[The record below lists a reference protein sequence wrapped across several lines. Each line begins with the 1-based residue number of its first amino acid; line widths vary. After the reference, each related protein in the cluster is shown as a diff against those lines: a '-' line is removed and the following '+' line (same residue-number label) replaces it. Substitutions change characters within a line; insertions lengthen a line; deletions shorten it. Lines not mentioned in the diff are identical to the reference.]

1 LQSKTCPLNKRGT
14 TKEIAMWRVKVSLE
28 FDDGHTKTVIARADK
43 LILLYW
49 ALEMLPV
56 RYRILSGEKIPLM
69 KEVVL

>member
-1 LQSKTCPLNKRGT
+1 
-14 TKEIAMWRVKVSLE
+14 MWRVKVSLE
-28 FDDGHTKTVIARADK
+28 FNDGHTKTVIARADK

>member
-1 LQSKTCPLNKRGT
+1 
-14 TKEIAMWRVKVSLE
+14 MWRVKVSLE